1 MANDANAAEAGK
13 SSATQGQG
21 PVSPDL
27 FWDAAWGFQKTAAIK
42 AAVELDVFSRIA
54 AGAGD
59 LASLAEQTGAAR
71 RGLRPLCDFL
81 TICGF
86 LEKTGEQ
93 YRLTPSS
100 EVFLDRRSPAY
111 LGGTLDFLASPRM
124 MGQFLDDPASFVRNG
139 GANGDADNV
148 SPENPVW
155 VTFAEAVAPIM
166 APTAEAVAA
175 RVGSL
180 PDPPRKVLD
189 IAAGHGLYGIAI
201 AKAAPN
207 AEIVAVDWQAV
218 LAVALRNAAQ
228 AGIAG
233 RYRTI
238 AGSAFEVDWGSEYD
252 LVLLPN
258 FLHHFDPATCVALLK
273 KIRASLSDVGQCWAV
288 EFVPNDDRISPAPMP
303 ATFALV
309 MLATTPAGDAY
320 TEREYAAMARDA
332 GFSGASASPLPPSP
346 QSLVV
351 FER

>member
-1 MANDANAAEAGK
+1 MPDAVSGMPMPA
-13 SSATQGQG
+13 ATQGSA
-21 PVSPDL
+21 PVSPEL
-27 FWDAAWGFQKTAAIK
+27 FWEAAWGFQKTAALK
-42 AAVELDVFSRIA
+42 AAVELDVFGRIG

-59 LASLAEQTGAAR
+59 LTSLAEQTGAAQ
-71 RGLRPLCDFL
+71 RGLRILCDYL

-100 EVFLDRRSPAY
+100 KVFLDPRSPAY
-111 LGGTLDFLASPRM
+111 LGGSLDFLAAPRM
-124 MGQFLDDPASFVRNG
+124 IGQFLDDPASFVRNG
-139 GANGDADNV
+139 GADGEADNV
-148 SPENPVW
+148 APDNPVW
-155 VTFAEAVAPIM
+155 VTFAEAIAPI
-166 APTAEAVAA
+166 AASTAEAVAGH
-175 RVGSL
+175 VGSMER
-180 PDPPRKVLD
+180 PPRKVLD

-201 AKAAPN
+201 AKVAPD

-218 LAVALRNAAQ
+218 LAVALRNAAKF
-228 AGIAG
+228 GIG
-233 RYRTI
+233 QRYRTI
-238 AGSAFEVDWGSEYD
+238 AGSAFEVDWGVGYD

-258 FLHHFDPATCVALLK
+258 FLHHFDQATCVALLK

-309 MLATTPAGDAY
+309 MLATTPKGDAH
-320 TEREYAAMARDA
+320 TASEYAAMARKA
-332 GFSGASASPLPPSP
+332 GFNGATATPLPPSP